1 MNAKAADAKATSTR
15 AADPRAIHHPESYTR
30 GVDHDY
36 FTRLRAEQP
45 IFKLDH
51 PSYPGG
57 YWNLTRHADVSYVSR
72 HYQLF
77 SSRPHPFLESG
88 EPDDMDDTDLEFL
101 ISLDPPDHTK
111 MRKLVNRGFTPRRI
125 RDLEANIQATVDGL
139 IDKVSG
145 RSGCDLVSDIAVE
158 LPLQVIA
165 DLVGVPPEDR
175 HHIFELT
182 EATFGFDQTVTPQ
195 ERRQAAMD
203 MYAYADKM
211 CEIRRDS
218 PQDDLISII
227 LHAEIDGERLTQMQI
242 DLFFMLLQNAG
253 SETTRNLITSG
264 MLALLNNPEQMDML
278 VADESR
284 IPLAVEE
291 LLRFT
296 TPVMQFK
303 RIATQDTSVGG
314 VDIAAGEPVVLWY
327 VSANRDEQVFE
338 DPGRLDITRDPNL
351 HVSFGAGGPHFC
363 LGASLARLEAK
374 IMFRELLT
382 RFRGLQLDGEESEL
396 RRVWSNLID
405 GLAEMPVRWD
415 EVTEKV
421 PAG

>member
-1 MNAKAADAKATSTR
+1 MNAST
-15 AADPRAIHHPESYTR
+15 AAIHHPESYTR

-36 FTRLRAEQP
+36 FARLRATQP
-45 IFKLDH
+45 IFKLEH
-51 PSYPGG
+51 PSYPDG
-57 YWNLTRHADVSYVSR
+57 YWNLTRHEDVSHVSR

-88 EPDDMDDTDLEFL
+88 EPDDMGDADLEFL

-125 RDLEANIQATVDGL
+125 RDLEANIQSTVDGL
-139 IDKVSG
+139 IDKVAG
-145 RSGCDLVSDIAVE
+145 QKGCDLVSDIAVE

-182 EATFGFDQTVTPQ
+182 EATFGFDQTVSPQ

-211 CEIRRDS
+211 CEIRSES

-227 LHAEIDGERLTQMQI
+227 LHAEIDGEKLTQMQI

-264 MLALLNNPEQMDML
+264 TLALLNNPEQLDML
-278 VADESR
+278 LADESR

-303 RIATQDTSVGG
+303 RIATQDTTVGG
-314 VDIAAGEPVVLWY
+314 VDIAEGEPVVLWY

-382 RFRGLQLDGEESEL
+382 RFKGLELDADQAEL
-396 RRVWSNLID
+396 PRVWSNLID

-415 EVTEKV
+415 EVVDKV

>member
-1 MNAKAADAKATSTR
+1 MNAK

-36 FTRLRAEQP
+36 FARLRAERP

-139 IDKVSG
+139 IDKVAG